1 MSISNFE
8 DEIQNQVN
16 SYQHTVETLRDSQLT
31 QRNRAIAGIQSQ
43 VEKWGEVAKLGFEIP
58 VAVEGLK
65 LQSKVFSTAKKYFT
79 GAKDLLKGA
88 EGDEGFSKVKNLL
101 SGGEE
106 GLAARAKGAIKFSL
120 SKASSQITKPTLPTP
135 DAGESKIQLPDTG
148 ETKLQLPD
156 VDESGMVRGRIV
168 RAPNP
173 TRQMGRNLNK
183 DLTKGDGVEM
193 TSAGETKSS
202 IFKDGSKGGFESEI
216 SSKGA
221 IQAGGNETKS
231 SLAQTLSG
239 DAEEEGGNLLKSAA
253 TTAGEEVA
261 AASDFSF
268 GAFLESTG
276 ILAPLGVAA
285 DILGAVTEIGAVAG
299 GVVGGIKS
307 LQDSNEEEDLRNKP
321 LPSVTQHLD
330 IGGRIGVPEVA

>member
-8 DEIQNQVN
+8 NEIQNQVN

-65 LQSKVFSTAKKYFT
+65 LQAKVFSTAKKYFT
-79 GAKDLLKGA
+79 GAKDLLEGA
-88 EGDEGFSKVKNLL
+88 EGDEGFSKVKDLL
-101 SGGEE
+101 SGGEK

-120 SKASSQITKPTLPTP
+120 SKASSQITKPTLPLP
-135 DAGESKIQLPDTG
+135 DAGESKM
-148 ETKLQLPD
+148 QLPD

-183 DLTKGDGVEM
+183 DVIRGGDVEM
-193 TSAGETKSS
+193 TSAGETKSSS

-321 LPSVTQHLD
+321 LPNLSQHLD